1 MDLKKYNIQDSNER
15 GGDMNM
21 YKLLKNRIEKGKYES
36 VEEMQQMLD
45 DYRYADRLTSEQYRE
60 LTGLLNAQ

>member
-1 MDLKKYNIQDSNER
+1 MSMDSNER

-45 DYRYADRLTSEQYRE
+45 DYRYADRITSEQYRE
-60 LTGLLNAQ
+60 LTDLLNAQ

>member
-1 MDLKKYNIQDSNER
+1 
-15 GGDMNM
+15 M
-21 YKLLKNRIEKGKYES
+21 YKLLKNRIEKCRYES

-60 LTGLLNAQ
+60 LTNLLNAQ

>member
-1 MDLKKYNIQDSNER
+1 MSMDSNER

-21 YKLLKNRIEKGKYES
+21 YRLLKNRIEKGKYES

-45 DYRYADRLTSEQYRE
+45 DYRYADRITSEQYRE
-60 LTGLLNAQ
+60 LTDLLNAQ

>member
-1 MDLKKYNIQDSNER
+1 MDSNER

-45 DYRYADRLTSEQYRE
+45 DYRYADRITSEQYRE
-60 LTGLLNAQ
+60 LTDLLNAQ

>member
-1 MDLKKYNIQDSNER
+1 MSMDSNER

-60 LTGLLNAQ
+60 LTDLLNAQ

>member
-1 MDLKKYNIQDSNER
+1 MDSNER

-60 LTGLLNAQ
+60 LTDLLNAQ